1 LRPLVTDWRDVA
13 EKARAAHFAPPASTF
28 SAKIA
33 KTLMYVN
40 QTFST
45 LLPIVSPQAP
55 GSSPPRA
62 AASQAGPAI

>member
-1 LRPLVTDWRDVA
+1 
-13 EKARAAHFAPPASTF
+13 
-28 SAKIA
+28 
-33 KTLMYVN
+33 MYVN